1 MLLLSPAKL
10 LVVLVVALIVL
21 GPDKLPKVANQ
32 VGALWHDLQRWRSRL
47 EQEVRGAFPDLPP
60 THEIAR
66 AVRSPLSLLDHLVDS
81 HETVAATTGTATAD
95 GTTADG
101 TSADGTSSG
110 SSEAGPGRAML
121 TLLGGAPDRAVQDAR
136 HDTTNAGNE
145 SRWPAAAPQ
154 SPGLATGLVVD
165 TERGVDTGL
174 AVDSGGDVVDPS
186 MN

>member
-32 VGALWHDLQRWRSRL
+32 VGALWHDIQRWRSRL

-81 HETVAATTGTATAD
+81 HEKETATTDTAT
-95 GTTADG
+95 
-101 TSADGTSSG
+101 ADGTSSG
-110 SSEAGPGRAML
+110 SPKAGAGRAVL
-121 TLLGGAPDRAVQDAR
+121 TLLGGAPDRAAQDAGQ
-136 HDTTNAGNE
+136 DTTSAGNE
-145 SRWPAAAPQ
+145 FHWPAAASQ
-154 SPGLATGLVVD
+154 SPGLATDLVVD
-165 TERGVDTGL
+165 TDRAGEAGL
-174 AVDSGGDVVDPS
+174 AVDRGGAVVDPA